1 MEDHPLTLCLVLSD
15 SDIVRILLVWAKP
28 TEEAVR
34 YSKVLSA
41 DRGLNQESVSVK
53 GDLLLMLL
61 LYNAEHIPVSLVGLV

>member
-15 SDIVRILLVWAKP
+15 SDTVRILLVWAKP
-28 TEEAVR
+28 IEGAVR
-34 YSKVLSA
+34 YSKVLPV

-61 LYNAEHIPVSLVGLV
+61 LCNAEHIPVSLVGLV